1 MRFTKSDRER
11 GYVANSVWTVTAVS
25 GDSVTLSDGQQTREI
40 RPGQEQAEQHIDLA
54 YAITAHGAQ
63 GASETFA
70 IALEGT
76 EGNRKL
82 MAGFESAY
90 VALSR
95 MKQHVQVYTD
105 NRQGWTDAIN
115 NAVQK
120 GTAHDVFEPKAE
132 LAAKK
137 AQARQALSIYLN
149 LPTLDEAVN
158 TLKPWWPGLFDGDT
172 PRLLACGIRDVLL
185 EDVAQRNI
193 PLSHKKLRRA
203 LKAITRSESY
213 LCAMKAGAC
222 RYDTE
227 GYVTEHISQEEEAYA
242 AERLAKI
249 RRQNRIKAELQA
261 VLNEK

>member
-1 MRFTKSDRER
+1 MAVKDNTKFRFVGADAFSPDELRTDLFSD
-11 GYVANSVWTVTAVS
+11 
-25 GDSVTLSDGQQTREI
+25 D
-40 RPGQEQAEQHIDLA
+40 
-54 YAITAHGAQ
+54 
-63 GASETFA
+63 
-70 IALEGT
+70 EG
-76 EGNRKL
+76 G
-82 MAGFESAY
+82 
-90 VALSR
+90 
-95 MKQHVQVYTD
+95 
-105 NRQGWTDAIN
+105 
-115 NAVQK
+115 
-120 GTAHDVFEPKAE
+120 
-132 LAAKK
+132 
-137 AQARQALSIYLN
+137 YLN
-149 LPTLDEAVN
+149 LPTLDDAVN

-242 AERLAKI
+242 AERLDKI

-261 VLNEK
+261 VLDEK

>member
-1 MRFTKSDRER
+1 MSRFVLGNCIDVMARIPDNAIDFILTDPPYLVGFRDRSGRTIAGDKTDEWLQPACNEMYR
-11 GYVANSVWTVTAVS
+11 VLKKDALMVSFYVRSRKTIINVTTPPKWKVKKQKLAEKAA
-25 GDSVTLSDGQQTREI
+25 RE
-40 RPGQEQAEQHIDLA
+40 
-54 YAITAHGAQ
+54 
-63 GASETFA
+63 
-70 IALEGT
+70 
-76 EGNRKL
+76 
-82 MAGFESAY
+82 
-90 VALSR
+90 
-95 MKQHVQVYTD
+95 
-105 NRQGWTDAIN
+105 
-115 NAVQK
+115 
-120 GTAHDVFEPKAE
+120 AE

-149 LPTLDEAVN
+149 LPSLDEAVN

-242 AERLAKI
+242 AARLDKI

-261 VLNEK
+261 VLDEK

>member
-1 MRFTKSDRER
+1 M
-11 GYVANSVWTVTAVS
+11 
-25 GDSVTLSDGQQTREI
+25 
-40 RPGQEQAEQHIDLA
+40 
-54 YAITAHGAQ
+54 
-63 GASETFA
+63 
-70 IALEGT
+70 EG
-76 EGNRKL
+76 E
-82 MAGFESAY
+82 
-90 VALSR
+90 
-95 MKQHVQVYTD
+95 
-105 NRQGWTDAIN
+105 
-115 NAVQK
+115 
-120 GTAHDVFEPKAE
+120 KAE
-132 LAAKK
+132 AGRESSPGSRAGGKKK

-222 RYDTE
+222 QYDTE

-242 AERLAKI
+242 AERLDKI

-261 VLNEK
+261 VLDEKQKGLPERVRRLKQ